1 MGLYLVTGVAG
12 FIGAAVA
19 EILLER
25 GHELVGLDNLSTGR
39 RERTPAGVLFFQGD
53 CQDERLYADILP
65 RRPYDAILHIA
76 GQSSGEISF
85 DDPVYD
91 LRTNTESTLRLLRF
105 ALAVGCRRFL
115 YASSMS
121 VYGNPETPVV
131 TEDAPTRPQSF
142 YGVGKLASEHYLR
155 LYEEYGIRSTALRLF
170 NVYGEGQNMDNM
182 RQGMVSIYL
191 AMMARDGRIL
201 VKGSPYRFR
210 DFVHI
215 RDAAGAFPACL
226 DHPESAGKAL
236 NIGGSGRV
244 HVRELVDKLRALA
257 PGPVE
262 VEYADGTPGDVFGIA
277 ADCSLAAACLGYA
290 PRISLDQGLARM
302 YAWHAAASG
311 KP

>member
-1 MGLYLVTGVAG
+1 VTGIAG

-19 EILLER
+19 EALLER
-25 GHELVGLDNLSTGR
+25 GHEVVGVDNLSTGR
-39 RERTPAGVLFFQGD
+39 RERTPAGALFFQGD
-53 CQDERLYADILP
+53 CQDGRLYGEILP
-65 RRPYDAILHIA
+65 RRPYDAIFHIA

-91 LRTNTESTLRLLRF
+91 LRTNAESTLRLLRF
-105 ALAVGCRRFL
+105 ALAVGCGRFL
-115 YASSMS
+115 YASTMS

-131 TEDAPTRPQSF
+131 TEDAPTRPLSF

-155 LYEEYGIRSTALRLF
+155 LYEDYGIRSTALRLF
-170 NVYGEGQNMDNM
+170 NVYGEGQNMENM

-201 VKGSPYRFR
+201 VKGAPDRFR

-215 RDAAGAFPACL
+215 RDVVEAFLSCL

-236 NIGGSGRV
+236 NIGGSGQVRV
-244 HVRELVDKLRALA
+244 HELVDRLRALS
-257 PGPVE
+257 PVPVE
-262 VEYADGTPGDVFGIA
+262 VEYAGGTPGDVFGIA

-290 PRISLDQGLARM
+290 PRVSLDQGLARM
-302 YAWHAAASG
+302 YAWYTAG
-311 KP
+311 PGMR

>member
-1 MGLYLVTGVAG
+1 MGCYLVTGIAG

-19 EILLER
+19 QALLER
-25 GHELVGLDNLSTGR
+25 GHEVTGVDNLSTGR
-39 RERTPAGVLFFQGD
+39 WDKVPADALFFQAD
-53 CQDERLYADILP
+53 CQDGRLYGSILP

-91 LRTNTESTLRLLRF
+91 LRTNAESTLRLLRF
-105 ALAVGCRRFL
+105 ALDVGCRRLL

-121 VYGNPETPVV
+121 VYGTPETPLV
-131 TEDAPTRPQSF
+131 TENAPARPRSF

-170 NVYGEGQNMDNM
+170 NVYGEGQNMENM

-201 VKGSPYRFR
+201 VKGSPDRFR

-215 RDAAGAFPACL
+215 RDAADAFLSCL
-226 DHPESAGKAL
+226 DHPESAGRVL

-244 HVRELVDKLRALA
+244 SVRELVDKLRALSPA
-257 PGPVE
+257 PVE
-262 VEYADGTPGDVFGIA
+262 VEYAGGTPGDVFGIA

-302 YAWHAAASG
+302 YAWHTAGPG